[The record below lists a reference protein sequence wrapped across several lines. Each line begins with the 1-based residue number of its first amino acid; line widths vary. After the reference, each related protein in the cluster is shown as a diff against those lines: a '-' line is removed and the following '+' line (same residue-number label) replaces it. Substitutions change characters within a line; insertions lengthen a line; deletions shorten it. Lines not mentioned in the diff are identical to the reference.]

1 MLASQAGFVM
11 RSDVTSQHQI
21 FETAA
26 EQVSARASS
35 MQIARPTRGIRAK
48 RKPMVEIIRINSLI
62 YKD

>member
-1 MLASQAGFVM
+1 M